1 VLFGSSTINNG
12 YLYSVGGLLEMV
24 KGLKF
29 KNKKAA
35 AFGCYGWSGE
45 GTKVISESMKNAG
58 FELIDEEGLRNA
70 WNPTEKAKEDAV
82 NYGMKIAKA

>member
-1 VLFGSSTINNG
+1 
-12 YLYSVGGLLEMV
+12 M

-45 GTKVISESMKNAG
+45 GPKVISDSMKSAG

>member
-1 VLFGSSTINNG
+1 
-12 YLYSVGGLLEMV
+12 M

-45 GTKVISESMKNAG
+45 GTKVILDSMKNAG
-58 FELIDEEGLRNA
+58 FELIDEEGLRNHGT
-70 WNPTEKAKEDAV
+70 PLKASRKRP
-82 NYGMKIAKA
+82 